1 MKNAFLFLFSALASS
16 SVVSAALRFLLAAF
30 LCVAQSWASA
40 FCQNTDYLV
49 RSKLRQI
56 ALGNAHEVRAEL
68 PGLLAQHPND
78 AGVQFLNG
86 TLIADATKALPLF
99 VKIVR
104 EYPQSIWADD
114 AQWRVVQIY
123 ALRKDTANA
132 RSELQTFRKN
142 YPASEFLLFA
152 AEIVKSTVGL
162 PPTFT
167 TYRNP
172 IVVAS
177 SAKTVPTTFYGARP
191 AEKGEKAEKPT
202 NAPLAPARKTE
213 EMLANTDSQE
223 GTRFTLQVSVYSS
236 RESAIANVQKLL
248 KARLRSE
255 VLEKSVD
262 GAVRFAVT
270 VGTYSTREAAE
281 KAKDI
286 VQKACACIP
295 FVIAK

>member
-1 MKNAFLFLFSALASS
+1 MKNACLSS
-16 SVVSAALRFLLAAF
+16 SLRLLAQVCMYAALG
-30 LCVAQSWASA
+30 WASA
-40 FCQNTDYLV
+40 FAQNTDYLV
-49 RSKLRQI
+49 RSKLRHV

-68 PGLLAQHPND
+68 PALLAQHPND
-78 AGVQFLNG
+78 AGIQFLNA

-114 AQWRVVQIY
+114 AQWRIVQIY

-177 SAKTVPTTFYGARP
+177 AAKTPPSSFTERS
-191 AEKGEKAEKPT
+191 AEKP
-202 NAPLAPARKTE
+202 ATE
-213 EMLANTDSQE
+213 KPANTFAAPKTDEKSLTPPPATLQE
-223 GTRFTLQVSVYSS
+223 ATRFALQVGVYSS

-255 VLEKSVD
+255 VIEKSVD

-270 VGTYSTREAAE
+270 VGTYSSREAAE
-281 KAKDI
+281 KAKDL

-295 FVIAK
+295 FVVAK